1 MTDSWEDAPVPNAVP
16 ILPVS
21 DLLRAVAW
29 YGRLGF
35 SVRTLYEEAG
45 YAILGFEGTELHLNL
60 AHGMPGPTKT
70 WSGCYLRVADASALH
85 ARWMAAG
92 AREVGGLADQPWG
105 IREFATE
112 DLDGNLWRVGSPIG
126 SATEAAADGVAG
138 DPAAAPSDGSVG
150 TTDEWWHGIVSAGTC
165 AGCGLRASE
174 PAVAAL
180 AGLIRDAA
188 HRFGAVLAE
197 ADDNAVRTRPSPE
210 VWSALEYGA
219 HVRDTMGV
227 FTERIVR
234 TRQEDEPELGWWD
247 HEAAIA
253 EGFTNELEAALVVDD
268 LAEHAARLAA
278 VLDAVPAD
286 AWDRAATRRGTE
298 RFTIELMARFT
309 LHEVVHHRVD
319 AERSLREV

>member
-16 ILPVS
+16 VLPVS

-35 SVRTLYEEAG
+35 VVRSLYEGAG
-45 YAILGFEGTELHLNL
+45 YAILGFEGTELHLNQ
-60 AHGMPGPTKT
+60 AHGMPGPTET
-70 WSGCYLRVADASALH
+70 WSGCYLRVADVDALH

-112 DLDGNLWRVGSPIG
+112 DVDGNLWRVGSPIG
-126 SATEAAADGVAG
+126 SGATAG
-138 DPAAAPSDGSVG
+138 AGAAPDAAPGDGSAG
-150 TTDEWWHGIVSAGTC
+150 TADEWWHGIVSTGTC
-165 AGCGLRASE
+165 AGCGLQAGE
-174 PAVAAL
+174 PSVTAL

-188 HRFGAVLAE
+188 HRFGAVLAG
-197 ADDNAVRTRPSPE
+197 ADDDAVRTRPAPG

-247 HEAAIA
+247 HEAAIE

-278 VLDAVPAD
+278 LLDAVPDD

-319 AERSLREV
+319 AERSLAGG

>member
-1 MTDSWEDAPVPNAVP
+1 MSEHPLPVAVP
-16 ILPVS
+16 VLPVA
-21 DLLRAVAW
+21 DLERAIAW
-29 YGRLGF
+29 YVRLGF
-35 SVRTLYEEAG
+35 AEIARYPH
-45 YAILGFEGTELHLNL
+45 YALLHLDGAEVHL
-60 AHGMPGPTKT
+60 VASPVAPTPAESA
-70 WSGCYLRVADASALH
+70 SGCYLRVADADAVH
-85 ARWMAAG
+85 ASWMALG
-92 AREVGGLADQPWG
+92 AREVQHLVDQPYG

-112 DLDGNLWRVGSPIG
+112 DLDGNLWRVGSPIVAG
-126 SATEAAADGVAG
+126 AAAEPGT
-138 DPAAAPSDGSVG
+138 APSDGSVG
-150 TTDEWWHGIVSAGTC
+150 TTDEWWHGIVSSGTC
-165 AGCGLRASE
+165 AGCGLRAGE
-174 PAVAAL
+174 PPAASL

-188 HRFGAVLAE
+188 HRFGALLAE
-197 ADDNAVRTRPSPE
+197 ADDDAVRTRPAPGT
-210 VWSALEYGA
+210 WSALEYGA
-219 HVRDTMGV
+219 HVRDTLGV

-278 VLDAVPAD
+278 VLDSVPPD

-319 AERSLREV
+319 AERSLGV

>member
-1 MTDSWEDAPVPNAVP
+1 MTDSWDDAPVPNAVP
-16 ILPVS
+16 VLPVR
-21 DLLRAVAW
+21 DLARSVAW
-29 YGRLGF
+29 YERLGF
-35 SVRTLYEEAG
+35 VVRTRYDDAG
-45 YAILGFEGTELHLNL
+45 YAILGFEGTELHLTSAPDMAPATETL
-60 AHGMPGPTKT
+60 
-70 WSGCYLRVADASALH
+70 SGCYLRVADADAVH
-85 ARWMAAG
+85 ARWATAG
-92 AREVGGLADQPWG
+92 APEVAGLVDQPWG

-112 DLDGNLWRVGSPIG
+112 DPDGNLWRVGSPVGTGATVDATSRTMATDG
-126 SATEAAADGVAG
+126 SA
-138 DPAAAPSDGSVG
+138 G
-150 TTDEWWHGIVSAGTC
+150 TTDEWWHGIVSTGTC

-174 PAVAAL
+174 PAVASL

-188 HRFGAVLAE
+188 HRFGTVLAE
-197 ADDNAVRTRPSPE
+197 ADDDAVRTRPAPE

-219 HVRDTMGV
+219 HVRDTLGV

-268 LAEHAARLAA
+268 LVEHAARLAD
-278 VLDAVPAD
+278 VLASMPPE

-309 LHEVVHHRVD
+309 LHEVMHHRVD
-319 AERSLREV
+319 AERSLAGA